1 MPLSNEKG
9 FFLLD
14 ALLSVFL
21 LSCLCILCFSIYNL
35 IERYEEGY
43 LRYQE
48 RSNQRYEDILSDLN
62 QCEGCAFDEH
72 D

>member
-62 QCEGCAFDEH
+62 LCEGCAFDEY